1 MVNIVKYVQ
10 NSATLT
16 DDLWSYSAAIPHQSS
31 CISSNAHLEIPR
43 ASYPLHWALTQMHGQ
58 FEVYSKQA
66 QLIVIV
72 KIPCNQCLK
81 EINK

>member
-10 NSATLT
+10 NSATLIH
-16 DDLWSYSAAIPHQSS
+16 DLLSYSAGNSS
-31 CISSNAHLEIPR
+31 SSHPASLFSSNAHLEIPR
-43 ASYPLHWALTQMHGQ
+43 ATYPLHWALTQMHGQ

-72 KIPCNQCLK
+72 KFRVISG
-81 EINK
+81 